1 MTTTPA
7 TRALKKRCV
16 PVTRHSHFTLPPSS
30 HPSLTVQDKGT
41 LVRLLAIAKTDL
53 ANADVA
59 KAAARARIDELTLQ
73 NHHMSRQLGELKHKL
88 ALLESERDD
97 IAHQQMFIQSIL
109 AADPRSPAR
118 K

>member
-1 MTTTPA
+1 MSPVIRIHTP
-7 TRALKKRCV
+7 
-16 PVTRHSHFTLPPSS
+16 S
-30 HPSLTVQDKGT
+30 HPSLSPLSLSVQDKGT